1 VAEELHLP
9 VGLLNPHRK
18 YAFELAKVASFKR
31 QIRQGV
37 LSAAQFPPTLTDKH
51 GTITKPP
58 SW

>member
-51 GTITKPP
+51 GTITKPS